1 MRVLVVDDDD
11 VAREALATILRSAGH
26 EVSQL
31 SSPIGVSRA
40 IQEQSVQ
47 VVVIDVFLPGMKGDR
62 LAKLLRGNP
71 RFERVGV
78 VLVSGDAAVDLERL
92 ANEVGADA
100 LTDKASAKKSLCR
113 SVELAARRRKE
124 MGQEPGQIR

>member
-11 VAREALATILRSAGH
+11 VAREALAAVLRSGGH
-26 EVSQL
+26 DVFDL
-31 SSPIGVSRA
+31 PSPIGVSRA
-40 IQEQSVQ
+40 IQEHGIQ

-71 RFERVGV
+71 RFERLGV
-78 VLVSGDAAVDLERL
+78 VLVSGDAAVDLQRL

-100 LTDKASAKKSLCR
+100 LTDKASAKHMLCR
-113 SVELAARRRKE
+113 SVELAARRRRALDNS
-124 MGQEPGQIR
+124 PV